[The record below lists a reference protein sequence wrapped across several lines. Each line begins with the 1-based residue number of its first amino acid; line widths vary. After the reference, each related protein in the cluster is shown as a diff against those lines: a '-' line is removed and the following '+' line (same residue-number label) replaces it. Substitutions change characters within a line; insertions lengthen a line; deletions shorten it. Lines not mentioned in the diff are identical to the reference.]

1 VIFVDSEGQG
11 LRQVVPNNMM
21 SFQSVDEWK
30 RAIVK
35 RYNEASGTSP
45 EDAKVKSVKINACY
59 VLFIVCK

>member
-1 VIFVDSEGQG
+1 
-11 LRQVVPNNMM
+11 MM